1 MYDVVQIAGSLM
13 ILAGFV
19 GSLGGRLEQTG
30 YACLAG
36 NAIGSTALTATA
48 MLVSLYSIL
57 RKGLRQAVST

>member
-30 YACLAG
+30 YAYLAG